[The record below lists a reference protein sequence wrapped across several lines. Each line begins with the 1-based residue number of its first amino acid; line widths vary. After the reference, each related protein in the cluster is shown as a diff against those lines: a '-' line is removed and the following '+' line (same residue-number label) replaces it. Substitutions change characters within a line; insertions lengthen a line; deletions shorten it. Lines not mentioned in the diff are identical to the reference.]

1 MPSRAATSAVGS
13 CRAGSTR
20 SGWPSTPGTGPSSW
34 SSSSNA
40 TCNRAGLTAGFGGRI
55 ALVDGLIHQQDIR
68 RPLGIGRDIPGDR
81 LRPVLDFARTAPP
94 IGAFRRI
101 RGLRLVATDLDW
113 AMGKG
118 AEVTGT
124 GEALLM
130 AMAGRGDAVGELA
143 GPGSPCWQAG

>member
-1 MPSRAATSAVGS
+1 M
-13 CRAGSTR
+13 
-20 SGWPSTPGTGPSSW
+20 
-34 SSSSNA
+34 
-40 TCNRAGLTAGFGGRI
+40 
-55 ALVDGLIHQQDIR
+55 
-68 RPLGIGRDIPGDR
+68 
-81 LRPVLDFARTAPP
+81 LDFARTAPP

-130 AMAGRGDAVGELA
+130 AMAGRGDAVEGVVIGQALYTGRLSLPEALA
-143 GPGSPCWQAG
+143 AAA